1 MSSKIQWDRSD
12 GKLFYKTNR
21 FISFAPVIPIIFFL
35 SPFST
40 RIRVWKVFFL
50 DFLRSY
56 DDRKS
61 VRGKVGV
68 IRRGNIRR
76 VEAAV
81 LFLRANP
88 FEQLER
94 RIFIFLTIA
103 VTLPKV
109 ASLGREQ
116 IYFAR

>member
-68 IRRGNIRR
+68 IRRGNI
-76 VEAAV
+76 ESKP
-81 LFLRANP
+81 LFSFSVQIRSNSWN
-88 FEQLER
+88 EG
-94 RIFIFLTIA
+94 FL
-103 VTLPKV
+103 
-109 ASLGREQ
+109 
-116 IYFAR
+116 FF